1 MNIRSDC
8 HSVRSL
14 AKSLRKTAAN
24 LDKALTVT
32 VLWVYMQTFISAL
45 GEVFDGEINTT
56 PKTRRAYSHDA
67 SIFELTPQ
75 AVLYPTSVTDIRK
88 LVQFVSLHKHEYP
101 ALSITPRGAGTDM
114 SGGAISNSLLVDM
127 TRHFTTIHSLQHDIL
142 HVDPGVYMRDI
153 DTLTIAKQLMI
164 GSVPASRALCTI
176 GGMVGNNSAGER
188 SLKHGNTEHSVRE
201 LKTVLADGK
210 EYTIKPLN
218 RSELKVKMSEDTFE
232 GEIYRR
238 MYDMCETHYDD
249 IKNAKP
255 HVNKNSMGYSLWNV
269 WDRHTGIFD
278 LTRVITGSQGTLGIV
293 TDIKIQTHR
302 KPPHNGLLIAYVE
315 KSSQLANIIPLVM
328 KHDPVTFE
336 GFDDITFSLGIKYFK
351 TFRKQLGI
359 KEWTK
364 QQAYLAL
371 QSAKLKGR
379 TPNTV
384 LMIEFD
390 GETIDEIDAR
400 IATLQQDLKQ
410 FKLKTTIEHDDYDS
424 AIFWQIRR
432 ASLSLLRNKIHDKY
446 AAPFIDDLTVQPR
459 HIPEFLPRLQKIIKK
474 YKLPATIAGH
484 FGDGNFHIIP
494 LMSIESPKEQAKLE
508 PVFREVIPLIQEYEG
523 TLAGEHN
530 DGMIRGP
537 WLPAMFGDDIYQLFR
552 ETKEIFDPMNIF
564 NPHKKTDA
572 AWDYSMEHIRSTSS
586 NGWIK

>member
-1 MNIRSDC
+1 
-8 HSVRSL
+8 
-14 AKSLRKTAAN
+14 
-24 LDKALTVT
+24 
-32 VLWVYMQTFISAL
+32 MQTFISAL

-56 PKTRRAYSHDA
+56 PKIRRQYSHDA

-75 AVLYPTSVTDIRK
+75 AVLYPKSTADIRK
-88 LVQFVSLHKHEYP
+88 LVQFVSLHKHDYP

-127 TRHFTTIHSLQHDIL
+127 TRHFTTIHSLQHNIL

-153 DTLTIAKQLMI
+153 DVLTTAKQLMI

-176 GGMVGNNSAGER
+176 GGMVGNNSGGER
-188 SLKHGNTEHSVRE
+188 SLRHGNTEQSVRE
-201 LKTVLADGK
+201 LTVVLADGK
-210 EYTIKPLN
+210 EHTIRPIN
-218 RSELKVKMSEDTFE
+218 RSELKVKMAEDSFE
-232 GEIYRR
+232 GDIYRR
-238 MYDMCETHYDD
+238 MYDLCEANYDD

-293 TDIKIQTHR
+293 TDIKIQTFH
-302 KPPHNGLLIAYVE
+302 KPRHNGLLIAYVE
-315 KSSQLANIIPLVM
+315 NASQLADIILLVM
-328 KHDPVTFE
+328 KHNPVTFE
-336 GFDDITFSLGIKYFK
+336 GFDDITFGLGIKYFK
-351 TFRKQLGI
+351 MFRKQLGI

-364 QQAYLAL
+364 QQAHLAL
-371 QSAKLKGR
+371 QTTKLHGR
-379 TPNTV
+379 MPNTV

-390 GETIDEIDAR
+390 GETIQEIDTH
-400 IATLQQDLKQ
+400 IATLQHDLKT

-424 AIFWQIRR
+424 ALFWQIRR

-446 AAPFIDDLTVQPR
+446 AAPFIDDLTVQPQ
-459 HIPEFLPRLQKIIKK
+459 HIPEFLPRLQKIIRK
-474 YKLPATIAGH
+474 YKLPATVAGH

-508 PVFREVIPLIQEYEG
+508 PVLREVIPLIQEYNG